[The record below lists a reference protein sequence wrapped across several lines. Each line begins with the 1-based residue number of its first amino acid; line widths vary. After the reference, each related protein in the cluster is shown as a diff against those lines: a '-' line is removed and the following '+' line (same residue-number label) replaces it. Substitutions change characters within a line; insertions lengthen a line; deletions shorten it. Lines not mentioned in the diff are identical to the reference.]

1 MFIFITG
8 LLLCIYAKTLFSVL
22 FYFFSDF
29 LDQFTKEYT
38 DFSWLDVNDV
48 SPSEILADAGLV
60 PAISPVQSIKSSPNE
75 SSNSD
80 SGSED
85 DFKM

>member
-1 MFIFITG
+1 MYLRKNFVQCFI
-8 LLLCIYAKTLFSVL
+8 L
-22 FYFFSDF
+22 FFSDF

>member
-1 MFIFITG
+1 MDTDILVENKEG
-8 LLLCIYAKTLFSVL
+8 LY
-22 FYFFSDF
+22 DF

-38 DFSWLDVNDV
+38 ELSWLDVNDV

-85 DFKM
+85 DSKMLE